1 LDKQSFISIQSTLP
15 NEPGIY
21 KYYGANGKLIYIGK
35 AKQIRKRVSS
45 YFTAKDQS
53 LKTRELV
60 RQIKKI
66 DFTIVPSEHDALL
79 LENALIKQFKPRFN
93 IELKDDKTYPFI
105 VIKNEPFP
113 RVFLTRRR
121 IKDGSSYF
129 GPYTSIHAVRDLL
142 ELIKQTIP
150 LRTCHLNLSASAI
163 QKKKYKVC
171 LEYHLGNCKA
181 PCVSNQSLEEYNE
194 GIEQVK
200 HLLKGNLSGIIQ
212 DYKQQQKKWVDD
224 LAFEKASLIQHK
236 INALQQYRSK
246 STVVSPKL
254 GDMDVFSFA
263 TEDDIVIIS
272 FLAVRNG
279 TIVNSGTHTFKNKAD
294 DTIEDILSQGILHV
308 QSNQENNSNTIVLPM
323 DLAFGFDAFD
333 LIVPKSG
340 EKKKLL
346 DLAHAN
352 ALYRAG
358 QVRKR
363 KMLHLSDE
371 HADKFELLERT
382 KKALSLKSTPLHIEC
397 FDNSNFHGQYPISA
411 MVCFKEGVPSKK
423 DYRFYHVKTVKGI
436 NDFATMKEAVHRRYS
451 GLLREDAALPQL
463 VIIDGGKGQ
472 LNAAVEAIQALG
484 LEGTMTLIGLAKNVE
499 EIFFYGDKESL
510 KLPYNSDVLMFIRS
524 IRDEVHQY
532 GINQHRRTR
541 SKGTFKNQLLD
552 IEGIGPKT
560 ADELLMHFK
569 SVNNIRQATEEALA
583 SIVGLKK
590 AQIILKF
597 FKNKRPE

>member
-1 LDKQSFISIQSTLP
+1 LP

-21 KYYGANGKLIYIGK
+21 KYYGSNGKLIYIGK
-35 AKQIRKRVSS
+35 AKQIRKRISS
-45 YFTAKDQS
+45 YFTSKDQS
-53 LKTRELV
+53 LKTKELV
-60 RQIKKI
+60 KQIKKI

-113 RVFLTRRR
+113 RVFLTRRK
-121 IKDGSSYF
+121 INDGSLYF

-150 LRTCHLNLSASAI
+150 LRTCHLNLSQHAI

-181 PCVSNQSLEEYNE
+181 PCVSNQSTDEYNN

-200 HLLKGNLSGIIQ
+200 HLLRGNLTSIINE
-212 DYKQQQKKWVDD
+212 YKKVQKELIEE

-236 INALQQYRSK
+236 INALQQYKSK
-246 STVVSPKL
+246 STVVSPKF
-254 GDMDVFSFA
+254 GNMDVFAYA
-263 TEDDIVIIS
+263 TEEDIVIIS
-272 FLAVRNG
+272 FLVVRNG
-279 TIVNSGTHTFKNKAD
+279 TIVNSGTNTFKNKAD
-294 DTIEDILSQGILHV
+294 DSIEDILSQGILHV
-308 QSNQENNSNTIVLPM
+308 QDTQQDISTTIVLPIP
-323 DLAFGFDAFD
+323 LEFGFETFD

-346 DLAHAN
+346 ELAQTN
-352 ALYRAG
+352 ATYRIAE
-358 QVRKR
+358 VKKR
-363 KMLHLSDE
+363 KMLHLSE
-371 HADKFELLERT
+371 EQTDKQALLEKT
-382 KKALSLKSTPLHIEC
+382 KTALSLNGLPLHIEC

-411 MVCFKEGVPSKK
+411 MVCFKEGIPSKK

-436 NDFATMKEAVHRRYS
+436 NDFATMKEAVLRRYS
-451 GLLREDAALPQL
+451 SLLRDASPLPEL

-472 LNAAVEAIQALG
+472 LNAAVEAIHELG
-484 LEGTMTLIGLAKNVE
+484 LQGKMTLIGLAKNIE

-510 KLPYNSDVLMFIRS
+510 KLPYNSEVLMFIRS
-524 IRDEVHQY
+524 IRDEVHTF

-560 ADELLMHFK
+560 AEELLIHFK
-569 SVNNIRQATEEALA
+569 SVKNISEASKEELTK
-583 SIVGLKK
+583 IIGTKK
-590 AQIILKF
+590 AQIVQDFLK
-597 FKNKRPE
+597 K

>member
-1 LDKQSFISIQSTLP
+1 MDKQSFISIQSTLP

-21 KYYGANGKLIYIGK
+21 KYYGSNGKLIYIGK
-35 AKQIRKRVSS
+35 AKQIRKRISS
-45 YFTAKDQS
+45 YFTSKDQS
-53 LKTRELV
+53 LKTKELV
-60 RQIKKI
+60 KQIKKI

-113 RVFLTRRR
+113 RVFLTRRK
-121 IKDGSSYF
+121 INDGSLYF

-150 LRTCHLNLSASAI
+150 LRTCHLNLSQHAI

-181 PCVSNQSLEEYNE
+181 PCVSNQSTDEYNN

-200 HLLKGNLSGIIQ
+200 HLLRGNLTSIIHE
-212 DYKQQQKKWVDD
+212 YKKVQKELIEE

-236 INALQQYRSK
+236 INALQQYKSK
-246 STVVSPKL
+246 STVVSPKF
-254 GDMDVFSFA
+254 GNMDVFAYA
-263 TEDDIVIIS
+263 TEEDIVIIS
-272 FLAVRNG
+272 FLVVRNG
-279 TIVNSGTHTFKNKAD
+279 TIVNSGTNTFKNKAD
-294 DTIEDILSQGILHV
+294 DSIEDILSQGILHV
-308 QSNQENNSNTIVLPM
+308 QDTQQDISTTIVLPIP
-323 DLAFGFDAFD
+323 LEFGFETFD

-346 DLAHAN
+346 ELAQTN
-352 ALYRAG
+352 ATYRIAE
-358 QVRKR
+358 VKKR
-363 KMLHLSDE
+363 KMLHLSE
-371 HADKFELLERT
+371 EQTDKQALLEKT
-382 KKALSLKSTPLHIEC
+382 KTALSLNGLPLHIEC

-411 MVCFKEGVPSKK
+411 MVCFKEGIPSKK

-436 NDFATMKEAVHRRYS
+436 NDFATMKEAVLRRYS
-451 GLLREDAALPQL
+451 SLLRDASPLPEL

-472 LNAAVEAIQALG
+472 LNAAVEAIHELG
-484 LEGTMTLIGLAKNVE
+484 LQGKMTLIGLAKNIE

-510 KLPYNSDVLMFIRS
+510 KLPYNSEVLMFIRS
-524 IRDEVHQY
+524 IRDEVHTF

-560 ADELLMHFK
+560 AEELLIHFK
-569 SVNNIRQATEEALA
+569 SVKNISEASKEELTK
-583 SIVGLKK
+583 IIGTKK
-590 AQIILKF
+590 AQIVQDFLK
-597 FKNKRPE
+597 K

>member
-1 LDKQSFISIQSTLP
+1 MP

-21 KYYGANGKLIYIGK
+21 KYYGSNGKLIYIGK
-35 AKQIRKRVSS
+35 AKQIRKRISS
-45 YFTAKDQS
+45 YFTSKDQS
-53 LKTRELV
+53 LKTKELV
-60 RQIKKI
+60 KQIKKI

-113 RVFLTRRR
+113 RVFLTRRK
-121 IKDGSSYF
+121 INDGSLYF

-150 LRTCHLNLSASAI
+150 LRTCHLNLSQHAI

-181 PCVSNQSLEEYNE
+181 PCVSNQSTDEYNN

-200 HLLKGNLSGIIQ
+200 HLLRGNLTSIINE
-212 DYKQQQKKWVDD
+212 YKKVQKELIEE

-236 INALQQYRSK
+236 INALQQYKSK
-246 STVVSPKL
+246 STVVSPKF
-254 GDMDVFSFA
+254 GNMDVFAYA
-263 TEDDIVIIS
+263 TEEDIVIIS
-272 FLAVRNG
+272 FLVVRNG
-279 TIVNSGTHTFKNKAD
+279 TIVNSGTNTFKNKAD
-294 DTIEDILSQGILHV
+294 DSIEDILSQGILHV
-308 QSNQENNSNTIVLPM
+308 QDTQQDISTTIVLPIP
-323 DLAFGFDAFD
+323 LEFGFETFD

-346 DLAHAN
+346 ELAQTN
-352 ALYRAG
+352 ATYRIAE
-358 QVRKR
+358 VKKR
-363 KMLHLSDE
+363 KMLHLSE
-371 HADKFELLERT
+371 EQTDKQALLEKT
-382 KKALSLKSTPLHIEC
+382 KTALSLNGLPLHIEC

-411 MVCFKEGVPSKK
+411 MVCFKEGIPSKK

-436 NDFATMKEAVHRRYS
+436 NDFATMKEAVLRRYS
-451 GLLREDAALPQL
+451 SLLRDAAPLPEL

-472 LNAAVEAIQALG
+472 LNAAVEAIHELG
-484 LEGTMTLIGLAKNVE
+484 LQGKMTLIGLAKNIE

-510 KLPYNSDVLMFIRS
+510 KLPYNSEVLMFIRS
-524 IRDEVHQY
+524 IRDEVHKF

-560 ADELLMHFK
+560 AEELLIHFK
-569 SVNNIRQATEEALA
+569 SVKNISEASKEELTKIIGA
-583 SIVGLKK
+583 KK
-590 AQIILKF
+590 AQIVQDFLK
-597 FKNKRPE
+597 K

>member
-1 LDKQSFISIQSTLP
+1 MDKQSFISIQSTLP

-21 KYYGANGKLIYIGK
+21 KYYGSNGKLIYIGK

-45 YFTAKDQS
+45 YFTSKDQS
-53 LKTRELV
+53 LKTKELV
-60 RQIKKI
+60 KQIKKI

-113 RVFLTRRR
+113 RVFLTRRK
-121 IKDGSSYF
+121 INDGSLYF

-150 LRTCHLNLSASAI
+150 LRTCHLNLSQHAI

-181 PCVSNQSLEEYNE
+181 PCVSNQSTDEYNN

-200 HLLKGNLSGIIQ
+200 HLLRGNLTSIINE
-212 DYKQQQKKWVDD
+212 YKKIQKELIEE

-236 INALQQYRSK
+236 INALQQYKSK
-246 STVVSPKL
+246 STVVSPKF
-254 GDMDVFSFA
+254 GNMDVFAYA
-263 TEDDIVIIS
+263 TEEDIVIIS
-272 FLAVRNG
+272 FLVVRNG
-279 TIVNSGTHTFKNKAD
+279 TIVNSGTNTFRNKAD
-294 DTIEDILSQGILHV
+294 DSIEDILSQGILHV
-308 QSNQENNSNTIVLPM
+308 QDTQQDISTTIVLPIP
-323 DLAFGFDAFD
+323 LEFGFETFD

-346 DLAHAN
+346 ELAQTN
-352 ALYRAG
+352 ATYRI
-358 QVRKR
+358 VEVKKR
-363 KMLHLSDE
+363 KMLHLSE
-371 HADKFELLERT
+371 EQTDKQALLEKT
-382 KKALSLKSTPLHIEC
+382 KTALSLNGLPLHIEC

-411 MVCFKEGVPSKK
+411 MVCFKEGIPSKK

-436 NDFATMKEAVHRRYS
+436 NDFATMKEAVLRRYS
-451 GLLREDAALPQL
+451 SLLRDAAPLPEL

-472 LNAAVEAIQALG
+472 LNAAVEAIHELG
-484 LEGTMTLIGLAKNVE
+484 LQGKMTLIGLAKNIE

-510 KLPYNSDVLMFIRS
+510 KLPYNSEVLMFIRS
-524 IRDEVHQY
+524 IRDEVHKF

-560 ADELLMHFK
+560 AEELLIHFK
-569 SVNNIRQATEEALA
+569 SVKNISEASKKELTKIIGA
-583 SIVGLKK
+583 KK
-590 AQIILKF
+590 AQIVQDFLK
-597 FKNKRPE
+597 K

>member
-1 LDKQSFISIQSTLP
+1 MDKQSFISIQSTLP

-21 KYYGANGKLIYIGK
+21 KYYGSNGKLIYIGK

-45 YFTAKDQS
+45 YFTSKDQS
-53 LKTRELV
+53 LKTKELV
-60 RQIKKI
+60 KQIKKI

-113 RVFLTRRR
+113 RVFLTRRK
-121 IKDGSSYF
+121 INDGSLYF

-150 LRTCHLNLSASAI
+150 LRTCHLNLSQHAI

-181 PCVSNQSLEEYNE
+181 PCVSNQSTDEYNN

-200 HLLKGNLSGIIQ
+200 HLLRGNLTSIINE
-212 DYKQQQKKWVDD
+212 YKKIQKELIEE

-236 INALQQYRSK
+236 INALQQYKSK
-246 STVVSPKL
+246 STVVSPKF
-254 GDMDVFSFA
+254 GNMDVFAYA
-263 TEDDIVIIS
+263 TEEDIVIIS
-272 FLAVRNG
+272 FLVVRNG
-279 TIVNSGTHTFKNKAD
+279 TIVNSGTNTFRNKAD
-294 DTIEDILSQGILHV
+294 DSIEDILSQGILHV
-308 QSNQENNSNTIVLPM
+308 QDTQQDISTTIVLPIP
-323 DLAFGFDAFD
+323 LEFGFETFD

-346 DLAHAN
+346 ELAQTN
-352 ALYRAG
+352 ATYRI
-358 QVRKR
+358 VEVKKR
-363 KMLHLSDE
+363 KMLHLSE
-371 HADKFELLERT
+371 EQTDKQALLEKT
-382 KKALSLKSTPLHIEC
+382 KTALSLNGLPLHIEC

-411 MVCFKEGVPSKK
+411 MVCFKEGIPSKK

-436 NDFATMKEAVHRRYS
+436 NDFATMKEAVLRRYS
-451 GLLREDAALPQL
+451 SLLRDASPLPEL

-472 LNAAVEAIQALG
+472 LNAAVEAIHELG
-484 LEGTMTLIGLAKNVE
+484 LQGKMTLIGLAKNIE

-510 KLPYNSDVLMFIRS
+510 KLPYNSEVLMFIRS
-524 IRDEVHQY
+524 IRDEVHKF

-560 ADELLMHFK
+560 AEELLIHFK
-569 SVNNIRQATEEALA
+569 SVKNISEASKKELTKIIGA
-583 SIVGLKK
+583 KK
-590 AQIILKF
+590 AQIVQDFLK
-597 FKNKRPE
+597 K

>member
-1 LDKQSFISIQSTLP
+1 MP

-21 KYYGANGKLIYIGK
+21 KYYGSNGKLIYIGK
-35 AKQIRKRVSS
+35 AKQIRKRISS
-45 YFTAKDQS
+45 YFTSKDQS
-53 LKTRELV
+53 LKTKELV
-60 RQIKKI
+60 KQIKKI

-113 RVFLTRRR
+113 RVFLTRRK
-121 IKDGSSYF
+121 INDGSLYF

-150 LRTCHLNLSASAI
+150 LRTCHLNLSQHAI

-181 PCVSNQSLEEYNE
+181 PCVSNQSTDEYNN

-200 HLLKGNLSGIIQ
+200 HLLRGNLTSIINE
-212 DYKQQQKKWVDD
+212 YKKVQKELIEE

-236 INALQQYRSK
+236 INALQQYKSK
-246 STVVSPKL
+246 STVVSPKF
-254 GDMDVFSFA
+254 GNMDVFAYA
-263 TEDDIVIIS
+263 TEEDIVIIS
-272 FLAVRNG
+272 FLVVRNG
-279 TIVNSGTHTFKNKAD
+279 TIVNSGTNTFRNKAD
-294 DTIEDILSQGILHV
+294 DSIEDILSQGILHV
-308 QSNQENNSNTIVLPM
+308 QDTQQDISSTIVLPIP
-323 DLAFGFDAFD
+323 LEFGFETFD

-346 DLAHAN
+346 ELAQTN
-352 ALYRAG
+352 ATYRIAE
-358 QVRKR
+358 VKKR
-363 KMLHLSDE
+363 KMLHLSE
-371 HADKFELLERT
+371 EQTDKQALLEKT
-382 KKALSLKSTPLHIEC
+382 KTALSLNGLPLHIEC

-411 MVCFKEGVPSKK
+411 MVCFKEGIPSKK

-436 NDFATMKEAVHRRYS
+436 NDFATMKEAVLRRYS
-451 GLLREDAALPQL
+451 SLLRDASPLPEL

-472 LNAAVEAIQALG
+472 LNAAVEAIHELG
-484 LEGTMTLIGLAKNVE
+484 LQGKMTLIGLAKNIE

-510 KLPYNSDVLMFIRS
+510 KLPYNSEVLMFIRS
-524 IRDEVHQY
+524 IRDEVHTF

-560 ADELLMHFK
+560 AEELLIHFK
-569 SVNNIRQATEEALA
+569 SVKNISEASKEELTKIIGA
-583 SIVGLKK
+583 KK
-590 AQIILKF
+590 AQIVQDFLK
-597 FKNKRPE
+597 K

>member
-1 LDKQSFISIQSTLP
+1 MDKQSFISIQSTLP

-21 KYYGANGKLIYIGK
+21 KYYGSNGKLIYIGK
-35 AKQIRKRVSS
+35 AKQIRKRISS
-45 YFTAKDQS
+45 YFTSKDQS
-53 LKTRELV
+53 LKTKELV
-60 RQIKKI
+60 KQIKKI

-113 RVFLTRRR
+113 RVFLTRRK
-121 IKDGSSYF
+121 INDGSLYF

-150 LRTCHLNLSASAI
+150 LRTCHLNLSQHAI

-181 PCVSNQSLEEYNE
+181 PCVSNQSTDEYNN

-200 HLLKGNLSGIIQ
+200 HLLRGNLTSIINE
-212 DYKQQQKKWVDD
+212 YKKVQKELIEE

-236 INALQQYRSK
+236 INALQQYKSK
-246 STVVSPKL
+246 STVVSPKF
-254 GDMDVFSFA
+254 GNMDVFAYA
-263 TEDDIVIIS
+263 TEEDIVIIS
-272 FLAVRNG
+272 FLVVRNG
-279 TIVNSGTHTFKNKAD
+279 TIVNSGTNTFKNKAD
-294 DTIEDILSQGILHV
+294 DSIEDILSQGILHV
-308 QSNQENNSNTIVLPM
+308 QDTQQDISTTIVLPIP
-323 DLAFGFDAFD
+323 LEFGFETFD

-346 DLAHAN
+346 ELAQTN
-352 ALYRAG
+352 ATYRIAE
-358 QVRKR
+358 VKKR
-363 KMLHLSDE
+363 KMLHLSE
-371 HADKFELLERT
+371 EQTDKQALLEKT
-382 KKALSLKSTPLHIEC
+382 KTALSLNGLPLHIEC

-411 MVCFKEGVPSKK
+411 MVCFKEGIPSKK

-436 NDFATMKEAVHRRYS
+436 NDFATMKEAVLRRYS
-451 GLLREDAALPQL
+451 SLLRDAAPLPEL

-472 LNAAVEAIQALG
+472 LNAAVEAIHELG
-484 LEGTMTLIGLAKNVE
+484 LQGKMTLIGLAKNIE

-510 KLPYNSDVLMFIRS
+510 KLPYNSEVLMFIRS
-524 IRDEVHQY
+524 IRDEVHKF

-560 ADELLMHFK
+560 AEELLIHFK
-569 SVNNIRQATEEALA
+569 SVKNISEASKEELTKIIGA
-583 SIVGLKK
+583 KK
-590 AQIILKF
+590 AQIVQDFLK
-597 FKNKRPE
+597 K

>member
-1 LDKQSFISIQSTLP
+1 MDKQSFISIQSTLP

-21 KYYGANGKLIYIGK
+21 KYYGSNGKLIYIGK
-35 AKQIRKRVSS
+35 AKQIRKRISS
-45 YFTAKDQS
+45 YFTSKDQS
-53 LKTRELV
+53 LKTKELV
-60 RQIKKI
+60 KQIKKI

-113 RVFLTRRR
+113 RVFLTRRK
-121 IKDGSSYF
+121 INDGSLYF

-150 LRTCHLNLSASAI
+150 LRTCHLNLSQHAI

-181 PCVSNQSLEEYNE
+181 PCVSNQSTDEYNN

-200 HLLKGNLSGIIQ
+200 HLLRGNLTSIINE
-212 DYKQQQKKWVDD
+212 YKKVQKELIEE

-236 INALQQYRSK
+236 INALQQYKSK
-246 STVVSPKL
+246 STVVSPKF
-254 GDMDVFSFA
+254 GNMDVFAYA
-263 TEDDIVIIS
+263 TEEDIVIIS
-272 FLAVRNG
+272 FLVVRNG
-279 TIVNSGTHTFKNKAD
+279 TIVNSGTNTFKNKAD
-294 DTIEDILSQGILHV
+294 DSIEDILSQGILHV
-308 QSNQENNSNTIVLPM
+308 QDTQQDISSTIVLPIP
-323 DLAFGFDAFD
+323 LEFGFETFD

-346 DLAHAN
+346 ELAQTN
-352 ALYRAG
+352 ATYRIAE
-358 QVRKR
+358 VKKR
-363 KMLHLSDE
+363 KMLHLSE
-371 HADKFELLERT
+371 EQTDKQALLEKT
-382 KKALSLKSTPLHIEC
+382 KTALSLNGLPLHIEC

-411 MVCFKEGVPSKK
+411 MVCFKEGIPSKK

-436 NDFATMKEAVHRRYS
+436 NDFATMKEAVLRRYS
-451 GLLREDAALPQL
+451 SLLRDASPLPEL

-472 LNAAVEAIQALG
+472 LNAAVEAIHELG
-484 LEGTMTLIGLAKNVE
+484 LQGKMTLIGLAKNIE

-510 KLPYNSDVLMFIRS
+510 KLPYNSEVLMFIRS
-524 IRDEVHQY
+524 IRDEVHTF

-560 ADELLMHFK
+560 AEELLIHFK
-569 SVNNIRQATEEALA
+569 SVKNISEASKEELTKIIGA
-583 SIVGLKK
+583 KK
-590 AQIILKF
+590 AQIVQDFLK
-597 FKNKRPE
+597 K

>member
-21 KYYGANGKLIYIGK
+21 KYYGSNGKLIYIGK

-45 YFTAKDQS
+45 YFTSKDQS
-53 LKTRELV
+53 LKTKELV
-60 RQIKKI
+60 KQIKKI

-113 RVFLTRRR
+113 RVFLTRRK
-121 IKDGSSYF
+121 INDGSLYF

-150 LRTCHLNLSASAI
+150 LRTCHLNLSQHAI

-181 PCVSNQSLEEYNE
+181 PCVSNQSTDEYNN

-200 HLLKGNLSGIIQ
+200 HLLRGNLTSIINE
-212 DYKQQQKKWVDD
+212 YKKIQKELIEE

-236 INALQQYRSK
+236 INALQQYKSK
-246 STVVSPKL
+246 STVVSPKF
-254 GDMDVFSFA
+254 GNMDVFAYA
-263 TEDDIVIIS
+263 TEEDIVIIS
-272 FLAVRNG
+272 FLVVRNG
-279 TIVNSGTHTFKNKAD
+279 TIVNSGTNTFRNKAD
-294 DTIEDILSQGILHV
+294 DSIEDILSQGILHV
-308 QSNQENNSNTIVLPM
+308 QDTQQDISTTIVLPIP
-323 DLAFGFDAFD
+323 LEFGFETFD

-346 DLAHAN
+346 ELAQTN
-352 ALYRAG
+352 ATYRI
-358 QVRKR
+358 VEVKKR
-363 KMLHLSDE
+363 KMLHLSE
-371 HADKFELLERT
+371 EQTDKQALLEKT
-382 KKALSLKSTPLHIEC
+382 KTALSLNGLPLHIEC

-411 MVCFKEGVPSKK
+411 MVCFKEGIPSKK

-436 NDFATMKEAVHRRYS
+436 NDFATMKEAVLRRYS
-451 GLLREDAALPQL
+451 SLLRDASPLPEL

-472 LNAAVEAIQALG
+472 LNAAVEAIHELG
-484 LEGTMTLIGLAKNVE
+484 LQGKMTLIGLAKNIE

-510 KLPYNSDVLMFIRS
+510 KLPYNSEVLMFIRS
-524 IRDEVHQY
+524 IRDEVHKF

-560 ADELLMHFK
+560 AEELLIHFK
-569 SVNNIRQATEEALA
+569 SVKNISEASKKELTKIIGA
-583 SIVGLKK
+583 KK
-590 AQIILKF
+590 AQIVQDFLK
-597 FKNKRPE
+597 K

>member
-21 KYYGANGKLIYIGK
+21 KYYGSNGKLIYIGK

-45 YFTAKDQS
+45 YFTSKDQS
-53 LKTRELV
+53 LKTKELV
-60 RQIKKI
+60 KQIKKI

-113 RVFLTRRR
+113 RVFLTRRK
-121 IKDGSSYF
+121 INDGSLYF

-150 LRTCHLNLSASAI
+150 LRTCHLNLSQHAI

-181 PCVSNQSLEEYNE
+181 PCVSNQSTDEYNN

-200 HLLKGNLSGIIQ
+200 HLLRGNLTSIINE
-212 DYKQQQKKWVDD
+212 YKKIQKELIEE

-236 INALQQYRSK
+236 INALQQYKSK
-246 STVVSPKL
+246 STVVSPKF
-254 GDMDVFSFA
+254 GNMDVFAYA
-263 TEDDIVIIS
+263 TEEDIVIIS
-272 FLAVRNG
+272 FLVVRNG
-279 TIVNSGTHTFKNKAD
+279 TIVNSGTNTFRNKAD
-294 DTIEDILSQGILHV
+294 DSIEDILSQGILHV
-308 QSNQENNSNTIVLPM
+308 QDTQQDISTTIVLPIP
-323 DLAFGFDAFD
+323 LEFGFETFD

-346 DLAHAN
+346 ELAQTN
-352 ALYRAG
+352 ATYRI
-358 QVRKR
+358 VEVKKR
-363 KMLHLSDE
+363 KMLHLSE
-371 HADKFELLERT
+371 EQTDKQALLEKT
-382 KKALSLKSTPLHIEC
+382 KTALSLNGLPLHIEC

-411 MVCFKEGVPSKK
+411 MVCFKEGIPSKK

-436 NDFATMKEAVHRRYS
+436 NDFATMKEAVLRRYS
-451 GLLREDAALPQL
+451 SLLRDAAPLPEL

-472 LNAAVEAIQALG
+472 LNAAVEAIHELG
-484 LEGTMTLIGLAKNVE
+484 LQGKMTLIGLAKNIE

-510 KLPYNSDVLMFIRS
+510 KLPYNSEVLMFIRS
-524 IRDEVHQY
+524 IRDEVHKF

-560 ADELLMHFK
+560 AEELLIHFK
-569 SVNNIRQATEEALA
+569 SVKNISEASKKELTKIIGA
-583 SIVGLKK
+583 KK
-590 AQIILKF
+590 AQIVQDFLK
-597 FKNKRPE
+597 K

>member
-1 LDKQSFISIQSTLP
+1 MP

-21 KYYGANGKLIYIGK
+21 KYYGSNGKLIYIGK
-35 AKQIRKRVSS
+35 AKQIRKRISS
-45 YFTAKDQS
+45 YFTSKDQS
-53 LKTRELV
+53 LKTKELV
-60 RQIKKI
+60 KQIKKI

-113 RVFLTRRR
+113 RVFLTRRK
-121 IKDGSSYF
+121 INDGSLYF

-150 LRTCHLNLSASAI
+150 LRTCHLNLSQHAI

-181 PCVSNQSLEEYNE
+181 PCVSNQSTDEYNN

-200 HLLKGNLSGIIQ
+200 HLLRGNLTSIINE
-212 DYKQQQKKWVDD
+212 YKKVQKELIEE

-236 INALQQYRSK
+236 INALQQYKSK
-246 STVVSPKL
+246 STVVSPKF
-254 GDMDVFSFA
+254 GNMDVFAYA
-263 TEDDIVIIS
+263 TEEDIVIIS
-272 FLAVRNG
+272 FLVVRNG
-279 TIVNSGTHTFKNKAD
+279 TIVNSGTNTFRNKAD
-294 DTIEDILSQGILHV
+294 DSIEDILSQGILHV
-308 QSNQENNSNTIVLPM
+308 QDTQQDISSTIVLPIP
-323 DLAFGFDAFD
+323 LEFGFETFD

-346 DLAHAN
+346 ELAQTN
-352 ALYRAG
+352 ATYRIAE
-358 QVRKR
+358 VKKR
-363 KMLHLSDE
+363 KMLHLSE
-371 HADKFELLERT
+371 EQTDKQALLEKT
-382 KKALSLKSTPLHIEC
+382 KTALSLNGLPLHIEC

-411 MVCFKEGVPSKK
+411 MVCFKEGIPSKR

-436 NDFATMKEAVHRRYS
+436 NDFATMKEAVLRRYS
-451 GLLREDAALPQL
+451 SLLRDASPLPEL

-472 LNAAVEAIQALG
+472 LNAAVEAIHELG
-484 LEGTMTLIGLAKNVE
+484 LQGKMTLIGLAKNIE

-510 KLPYNSDVLMFIRS
+510 KLPYNSEVLMFIRS
-524 IRDEVHQY
+524 IRDEVHTF

-560 ADELLMHFK
+560 AEELLIHFK
-569 SVNNIRQATEEALA
+569 SVKNISEASKEELTKIIGA
-583 SIVGLKK
+583 KK
-590 AQIILKF
+590 AQIVQDFLK
-597 FKNKRPE
+597 K

>member
-1 LDKQSFISIQSTLP
+1 MDKQSFISIQSTLP

-21 KYYGANGKLIYIGK
+21 KYYGSNGKLIYIGK
-35 AKQIRKRVSS
+35 AKQIRKRISS
-45 YFTAKDQS
+45 YFTSKDQS
-53 LKTRELV
+53 LKTKELV
-60 RQIKKI
+60 KQIKKI

-113 RVFLTRRR
+113 RVFLTRRK
-121 IKDGSSYF
+121 INDGSLYF

-150 LRTCHLNLSASAI
+150 LRTCHLNLSQHAI

-181 PCVSNQSLEEYNE
+181 PCVSNQSTDEYNN

-200 HLLKGNLSGIIQ
+200 HLLRGNLTSIINE
-212 DYKQQQKKWVDD
+212 YKKVQKELIEE

-236 INALQQYRSK
+236 INALQQYKSK
-246 STVVSPKL
+246 STVVSPKF
-254 GDMDVFSFA
+254 GNMDVFAYA
-263 TEDDIVIIS
+263 TEEDIVIIS
-272 FLAVRNG
+272 FLVVRNG
-279 TIVNSGTHTFKNKAD
+279 TIVNSGTNTFRNKAD
-294 DTIEDILSQGILHV
+294 DSIEDILSQGILHV
-308 QSNQENNSNTIVLPM
+308 QDTQQDISSTIVLPIP
-323 DLAFGFDAFD
+323 LEFGFETFD

-346 DLAHAN
+346 ELAQTN
-352 ALYRAG
+352 ATYRIAE
-358 QVRKR
+358 VKKR
-363 KMLHLSDE
+363 KMLHLSE
-371 HADKFELLERT
+371 EQTDKQALLEKT
-382 KKALSLKSTPLHIEC
+382 KTALSLNGLPLHIEC

-411 MVCFKEGVPSKK
+411 MVCFKEGIPSKR

-436 NDFATMKEAVHRRYS
+436 NDFATMKEAVLRRYS
-451 GLLREDAALPQL
+451 SLLRDASPLPEL

-472 LNAAVEAIQALG
+472 LNAAVEAIHELG
-484 LEGTMTLIGLAKNVE
+484 LQGKMTLIGLAKNIE

-510 KLPYNSDVLMFIRS
+510 KLPYNSEVLMFIRS
-524 IRDEVHQY
+524 IRDEVHTF

-560 ADELLMHFK
+560 AEELLIHFK
-569 SVNNIRQATEEALA
+569 SVKNISEASKEELTKIIGA
-583 SIVGLKK
+583 KK
-590 AQIILKF
+590 AQIVQDFLK
-597 FKNKRPE
+597 K

>member
-1 LDKQSFISIQSTLP
+1 LP

-21 KYYGANGKLIYIGK
+21 KYYGSDGKLIYIGK
-35 AKQIRKRVSS
+35 AKQIRKRISS
-45 YFTAKDQS
+45 YFTSKDQS
-53 LKTRELV
+53 LKTKELV
-60 RQIKKI
+60 KQIKKI

-113 RVFLTRRR
+113 RVFLTRRK
-121 IKDGSSYF
+121 INDGSLYF

-150 LRTCHLNLSASAI
+150 LRTCHLNLSQHAI

-181 PCVSNQSLEEYNE
+181 PCVSNQSTDEYNN

-200 HLLKGNLSGIIQ
+200 HLLRGNLTSIINE
-212 DYKQQQKKWVDD
+212 YKKVQKELIEE

-236 INALQQYRSK
+236 INALQQYKSK
-246 STVVSPKL
+246 STVVSPKF
-254 GDMDVFSFA
+254 GNMDVFAYA
-263 TEDDIVIIS
+263 TEEDIVIIS
-272 FLAVRNG
+272 FLVVRNG
-279 TIVNSGTHTFKNKAD
+279 TIVNSGTNTFKNKAD
-294 DTIEDILSQGILHV
+294 DSIEDILSQGILHV
-308 QSNQENNSNTIVLPM
+308 QDTQQDISTTIVLPIP
-323 DLAFGFDAFD
+323 LEFGFETFD

-346 DLAHAN
+346 ELAQTN
-352 ALYRAG
+352 ATYRIAE
-358 QVRKR
+358 VKKR
-363 KMLHLSDE
+363 KMLHLSE
-371 HADKFELLERT
+371 EQTDKQALLEKT
-382 KKALSLKSTPLHIEC
+382 KTALSLNGLPLHIEC

-411 MVCFKEGVPSKK
+411 MVCFKEGIPSKK

-436 NDFATMKEAVHRRYS
+436 NDFATMKEAVLRRYS
-451 GLLREDAALPQL
+451 SLLRDASPLPEL

-472 LNAAVEAIQALG
+472 LNAAVEAIHELG
-484 LEGTMTLIGLAKNVE
+484 LQGKMTLIGLAKNIE

-510 KLPYNSDVLMFIRS
+510 KLPYNSEVLMFIRS
-524 IRDEVHQY
+524 IRDEVHTF

-560 ADELLMHFK
+560 AEELLIHFK
-569 SVNNIRQATEEALA
+569 SVKNISEASKEELTK
-583 SIVGLKK
+583 IIGTKK
-590 AQIILKF
+590 AQIVQDFLK
-597 FKNKRPE
+597 K

>member
-21 KYYGANGKLIYIGK
+21 KYYGSNGKLIYIGK
-35 AKQIRKRVSS
+35 AKQIRKRISS
-45 YFTAKDQS
+45 YFTSKDQS
-53 LKTRELV
+53 LKTKELV
-60 RQIKKI
+60 KQIKKI

-113 RVFLTRRR
+113 RVFLTRRK
-121 IKDGSSYF
+121 INDGSLYF

-150 LRTCHLNLSASAI
+150 LRTCHLNLSQHAI

-181 PCVSNQSLEEYNE
+181 PCVSNQSTDEYNN

-200 HLLKGNLSGIIQ
+200 HLLRGNLTSIINE
-212 DYKQQQKKWVDD
+212 YKKVQKELIEE

-236 INALQQYRSK
+236 INALQQYKSK
-246 STVVSPKL
+246 STVVSPKF
-254 GDMDVFSFA
+254 GNMDVFAYA
-263 TEDDIVIIS
+263 TEEDIVIIS
-272 FLAVRNG
+272 FLVVRNG
-279 TIVNSGTHTFKNKAD
+279 TIVNSGTNTFKNKAD
-294 DTIEDILSQGILHV
+294 DSIEDILSQGILHV
-308 QSNQENNSNTIVLPM
+308 QDTQQDISTTIVLPIP
-323 DLAFGFDAFD
+323 LEFGFETFD

-346 DLAHAN
+346 ELAQTN
-352 ALYRAG
+352 ATYRIAE
-358 QVRKR
+358 VKKR
-363 KMLHLSDE
+363 KMLHLSE
-371 HADKFELLERT
+371 EQTDKQALLEKT
-382 KKALSLKSTPLHIEC
+382 KTALSLNGLPLHIEC

-411 MVCFKEGVPSKK
+411 MVCFKEGIPSKK

-436 NDFATMKEAVHRRYS
+436 NDFATMKEAVLRRYS
-451 GLLREDAALPQL
+451 SLLRDASPLPEL

-472 LNAAVEAIQALG
+472 LNAAVEAIHELG
-484 LEGTMTLIGLAKNVE
+484 LQGKMTLIGLAKNIE

-510 KLPYNSDVLMFIRS
+510 KLPYNSEVLMFIRS
-524 IRDEVHQY
+524 IRDEVHTF

-560 ADELLMHFK
+560 AEELLIHFK
-569 SVNNIRQATEEALA
+569 SVKNISEASKEELTK
-583 SIVGLKK
+583 IIGTKK
-590 AQIILKF
+590 AQIVQDFLK
-597 FKNKRPE
+597 K

>member
-1 LDKQSFISIQSTLP
+1 MDKQSFISIQSTLP

-21 KYYGANGKLIYIGK
+21 KYYGSNGKLIYIGK
-35 AKQIRKRVSS
+35 AKQIRKRISS
-45 YFTAKDQS
+45 YFTSKDQS
-53 LKTRELV
+53 LKTKELV
-60 RQIKKI
+60 KQIKKI

-113 RVFLTRRR
+113 RVFLTRRK
-121 IKDGSSYF
+121 INDGSLYF

-150 LRTCHLNLSASAI
+150 LRTCHLNLSQHAI

-181 PCVSNQSLEEYNE
+181 PCVSNQSTDEYNN

-200 HLLKGNLSGIIQ
+200 HLLRGNLTSIINE
-212 DYKQQQKKWVDD
+212 YKKVQKELIEE

-236 INALQQYRSK
+236 INALQQYKSK
-246 STVVSPKL
+246 STVVSPKF
-254 GDMDVFSFA
+254 GNMDVFAYA
-263 TEDDIVIIS
+263 TEEDIVIIS
-272 FLAVRNG
+272 FLVVRNG
-279 TIVNSGTHTFKNKAD
+279 TIVNSGTNTFKNKAD
-294 DTIEDILSQGILHV
+294 DSIEDILSQGILHV
-308 QSNQENNSNTIVLPM
+308 QDTQQDISTTIVLPIP
-323 DLAFGFDAFD
+323 LEFGFETFD

-346 DLAHAN
+346 ELAQTN
-352 ALYRAG
+352 ATYRIAE
-358 QVRKR
+358 VKKR
-363 KMLHLSDE
+363 KMLHLSE
-371 HADKFELLERT
+371 EQTDKQALLEKT
-382 KKALSLKSTPLHIEC
+382 KTALSLNGLPLHIEC

-411 MVCFKEGVPSKK
+411 MVCFKEGIPSKK

-436 NDFATMKEAVHRRYS
+436 NDFATMKEAVLRRYS
-451 GLLREDAALPQL
+451 SLLRDASPLPEL

-472 LNAAVEAIQALG
+472 LNAAVEAIHELG
-484 LEGTMTLIGLAKNVE
+484 LQGKMTLIGLAKNIE

-510 KLPYNSDVLMFIRS
+510 KLPYNSEVLMFIRS
-524 IRDEVHQY
+524 IRDEVHTF

-560 ADELLMHFK
+560 AEELLIHFK
-569 SVNNIRQATEEALA
+569 SVKNISEASKEELTK
-583 SIVGLKK
+583 IIGTKK
-590 AQIILKF
+590 AQIVQDFLK
-597 FKNKRPE
+597 K

>member
-1 LDKQSFISIQSTLP
+1 MDKQSFISIQSTLP

-21 KYYGANGKLIYIGK
+21 KYYGSNGKLIYIGK
-35 AKQIRKRVSS
+35 AKQIRKRISS
-45 YFTAKDQS
+45 YFTSKDQS
-53 LKTRELV
+53 LKTKELV
-60 RQIKKI
+60 KQIKKI

-113 RVFLTRRR
+113 RVFLTRRK
-121 IKDGSSYF
+121 INDGSLYF

-150 LRTCHLNLSASAI
+150 LRTCHLNLSQHAI

-181 PCVSNQSLEEYNE
+181 PCVSNQSTDEYNN

-200 HLLKGNLSGIIQ
+200 HLLRGNLTSIINE
-212 DYKQQQKKWVDD
+212 YKKVQKELIEE

-236 INALQQYRSK
+236 INALQQYKSK
-246 STVVSPKL
+246 STVVSPKF
-254 GDMDVFSFA
+254 GNMDVFAYA
-263 TEDDIVIIS
+263 TEEDIVIIS
-272 FLAVRNG
+272 FLVVRNG
-279 TIVNSGTHTFKNKAD
+279 TIVNSGTNTFRNKAD
-294 DTIEDILSQGILHV
+294 DSIEDILSQGILHV
-308 QSNQENNSNTIVLPM
+308 QDTQQDISSTIVLPIP
-323 DLAFGFDAFD
+323 LEFGFETFD

-346 DLAHAN
+346 ELAQTN
-352 ALYRAG
+352 ATYRIAE
-358 QVRKR
+358 VKKR
-363 KMLHLSDE
+363 KMLHLSE
-371 HADKFELLERT
+371 EQTDKQALLEKT
-382 KKALSLKSTPLHIEC
+382 KTALSLNGLPLHIEC

-411 MVCFKEGVPSKK
+411 MVCFKEGIPSKK

-436 NDFATMKEAVHRRYS
+436 NDFATMKEAVLRRYS
-451 GLLREDAALPQL
+451 SLLRDASPLPEL

-472 LNAAVEAIQALG
+472 LNAAVEAIHELG
-484 LEGTMTLIGLAKNVE
+484 LQGKMTLIGLAKNIE

-510 KLPYNSDVLMFIRS
+510 KLPYNSEVLMFIRS
-524 IRDEVHQY
+524 IRDEVHTF

-560 ADELLMHFK
+560 AEELLIHFK
-569 SVNNIRQATEEALA
+569 SVKNISEASKEELTKIIGA
-583 SIVGLKK
+583 KK
-590 AQIILKF
+590 AQIVQDFLK
-597 FKNKRPE
+597 K